1 MIVDCHVHICEPP
14 HNNSPLSRTNID
26 GSKVTWSGTRS
37 DASYEK
43 LNQVMDENRIDHAII
58 MGLEGIVSNE
68 HLGNLVSS
76 NTRLSGFAWVHD
88 PKKPE
93 AIQEIETAITDYG
106 LSGLKLH
113 PGLHSF
119 FPSQPEIVPL
129 IRKAVELE
137 IPVLIHC
144 YPWPPGYHKN
154 NLPYHLDSLKRK
166 VPEASMIVGHMGHIN
181 FRDMVILTRHP
192 GLVIE
197 SSWGLTLMAELNGP
211 EFVTRFLR
219 RIGIDKIVYG
229 SDWFGPN
236 GEMERQLSLIKQLG
250 LTQSEKEMILGKNI
264 CKFMDF

>member
-1 MIVDCHVHICEPP
+1 MIIDCHVHICEPP
-14 HNNSPLSRTNID
+14 LDNSQLSRTNID
-26 GSKVTWSGTRS
+26 GSQVSWVGTRS
-37 DASYEK
+37 DASYER
-43 LNQVMDENRIDHAII
+43 LNEVMVKKRIDHAII

-68 HLGNLVSS
+68 YLGELVSS
-76 NTRLSGFAWVHD
+76 NSTLSGFAWVED

-93 AIQEIETAITDYG
+93 AIQELDTAILDHG

-129 IRKAVELE
+129 IRKAAELE

-144 YPWPPGYHKN
+144 YPWPPGFHEN

-166 VPEASMIVGHMGHIN
+166 VPEASIIVVHMGHIN
-181 FRDMVILTRHP
+181 FHDMVILTRHP
-192 GLVIE
+192 GLVVE

-211 EFVTRFLR
+211 EYVTRFLR

-229 SDWFGPN
+229 SDWFEPN
-236 GEMERQLSLIKQLG
+236 GEMERQLSLIEQLG
-250 LTQSEKEMILGKNI
+250 LTQSEKEMILGENI
-264 CKFMDF
+264 SKFMEF

>member
-1 MIVDCHVHICEPP
+1 MIIDCHVHICEPP
-14 HNNSPLSRTNID
+14 LDNSRLSRTNID
-26 GSKVTWSGTRS
+26 GSRVSWSGTRG
-37 DASYEK
+37 DASCHR
-43 LNQVMDENRIDHAII
+43 LNEVMDENGIDHAII
-58 MGLEGIVSNE
+58 MGLEGIVSNKY
-68 HLGNLVSS
+68 LGELVSS
-76 NTRLSGFAWVHD
+76 NPRLSGFAWVDD

-93 AIQEIETAITDYG
+93 AIKELENAILDDG

-144 YPWPPGYHKN
+144 YPWPIGFHKN
-154 NLPYHLDSLKRK
+154 NLPYHIDSLKRI
-166 VPEASMIVGHMGHIN
+166 VPEASIIVGHMGHVN

-192 GLVIE
+192 RLVVE
-197 SSWGLTLMAELNGP
+197 SSWGLTLMADLNGP
-211 EFVTRFLR
+211 EYVTRFLR

-236 GEMERQLSLIKQLG
+236 GEMERQFSLIKQLS
-250 LTQSEKEMILGKNI
+250 LTQSEKEMILGENI
-264 CKFMDF
+264 SKFMEF